1 MGLIGG
7 SIALA
12 LKRSSPNIVIYGFD
26 TPAVLQRARHAGAI
40 DVAAS
45 TLEDACR
52 SASVAIIATP
62 LEKSL
67 RVLSQVARFIPPGG
81 IITDVGSVKV
91 PIVKEASRLLPEE
104 RFFIGGHPMAGSERR
119 GFENADPLLFQNAV
133 YVLTPMPGTP
143 RAALKRLLNLTEQLR
158 ARVMIMSAEE
168 HDRIAA
174 LVSHL
179 PQLAAVGLVNMVSG
193 AMRNMAL
200 ARQLA
205 AGGFRDMTRIASS
218 PFELWGEIL
227 SQNQSEVRR
236 ALRIYR
242 SILKA
247 MEQATGGDS
256 ARRKKLARFFHRA
269 ERTRQH
275 IPLDMKGFL
284 HPLSDIFLA
293 VDDQPG
299 AINRFT
305 GVLAQKKINIS
316 DILLLRVRE
325 GEQGTFK
332 LSFATERDAERA
344 AEALKAAG
352 YAVWRNR

>member
-26 TPAVLQRARHAGAI
+26 TPAVLQRARRAGAI

-67 RVLSQVARFIPPGG
+67 RVLSRVARFIPPGG

-91 PIVKEASRLLPEE
+91 PIVKEASRLLLED
-104 RFFIGGHPMAGSERR
+104 RCFIGGHPMAGSERR

-193 AMRNMAL
+193 ATRNMAL

-299 AINRFT
+299 AINHFT